1 MTRRFAL
8 TRVLKAGMQ
17 GEDVK
22 KLQRWLNT
30 INLAYGF
37 SNFYPDGV
45 PENGKFQTFILLPFY
60 HEYLQWSGYPI
71 DHDYD
76 WEVHSYACT
85 DVNLALQQLGDYGTK
100 WTT

>member
-1 MTRRFAL
+1 
-8 TRVLKAGMQ
+8 MQ

-22 KLQRWLNT
+22 KLQLWLNT

-45 PENGKFQTFILLPFY
+45 PENGKFQHFILTPFY
-60 HEYLQWSGYPI
+60 HEYLEWSGYEKN
-71 DHDYD
+71 HVYD
-76 WEVHSYACT
+76 WDIHSYACT
-85 DVNLALQQLGDYGTK
+85 DVNLALQQLGDNGTK